1 MEKKTYLEN
10 QRNLFNSEIK
20 KLFGINA
27 ELEKKLADARIE
39 LHAYSGQN
47 ELISQATL
55 KEKEAIMLTAKEQEQ
70 ITIAKI

>member
-39 LHAYSGQN
+39 LHAYSG
-47 ELISQATL
+47 
-55 KEKEAIMLTAKEQEQ
+55 
-70 ITIAKI
+70 